1 MVSFWNQYNA
11 LEIDMATMTIKN
23 IPDPVYRELKRQAAR
38 HHRSLNQEV
47 IALLEAGSVSVPLDP
62 DAFLAQARRVRVTP
76 RRGTLTD
83 VKLNSLKRQGR
94 P

>member
-23 IPDPVYRELKRQAAR
+23 IPDSVYRELKRQAAR

-62 DAFLAQARRVRVTP
+62 DAFLAQVRRVRVTP